1 MTAREVDT
9 HMTAEQT
16 VLPDEL
22 PFDLVDGYE
31 VHRAALARGLDVVL
45 LPRQVMLVGKG
56 EGTVGQTSFTHGIPQ
71 SMTLSGATFAQDKR
85 MRRDMMTRAGYKV
98 AKGATFSVGRSR
110 KSAAAYAEKIGY
122 PVVIKPAIGDNT
134 VETISGINNAEELN
148 EAIDH
153 FVTPPA
159 DRPGFTRAAYGLT
172 ELREPGI
179 QDGKPVVPPGY
190 RFIVEKQVPG
200 EYVRVLTLNGEVLN
214 VLYLPDGP
222 WDSGD
227 RARDIT
233 DEVHSSITDVALG
246 AAAAVT
252 GVPLAVVDLVVKDH
266 TQKTTINGAPIVDF
280 SGRPWLKVQ
289 GGADDGLPSA
299 IAGAILGGSLPEL
312 QGAQPAETVQVR
324 ATIEGVVDTEAMVRE
339 LGTWGDRNQVSI
351 SAEVLDSAMG
361 QVVATINSDPARTA
375 TLVEKLLGD
384 GVTEQRAMMCHVHHI
399 QDTD

>member
-1 MTAREVDT
+1 
-9 HMTAEQT
+9 MTAEHPS
-16 VLPDEL
+16 LPDEL

-134 VETISGINNAEELN
+134 VETISGITNAEELN
-148 EAIDH
+148 EAIDY
-153 FVTPPA
+153 FVTPPG

-179 QDGKPVVPPGY
+179 QDGKTVVPPGY

-214 VLYLPDGP
+214 VLHLPDGP

-227 RARDIT
+227 GARDIT
-233 DEVHSSITDVALG
+233 DEVHSSITDIALG

-280 SGRPWLKVQ
+280 SGRPWLAVQ
-289 GGADDGLPSA
+289 RDLDPKLASGLADVMLDHCTQACHSTPSQREVSASFRIKGAVNP
-299 IAGAILGGSLPEL
+299 
-312 QGAQPAETVQVR
+312 T
-324 ATIEGVVDTEAMVRE
+324 AMVRAVSDLDQTQSMTIRVNVE
-339 LGTWGDRNQVSI
+339 DSALGTISGQVSGP
-351 SAEVLDSAMG
+351 AANVAMLSENLMHDG
-361 QVVATINSDPARTA
+361 INGERAM
-375 TLVEKLLGD
+375 LVEIRPIINVID
-384 GVTEQRAMMCHVHHI
+384 GPEKAG
-399 QDTD
+399 

>member
-1 MTAREVDT
+1 
-9 HMTAEQT
+9 MTAEHPA
-16 VLPDEL
+16 LPEEL

-134 VETISGINNAEELN
+134 VETISGITNAEELN
-148 EAIDH
+148 EAIDY

-190 RFIVEKQVPG
+190 RFIVEKQMPG
-200 EYVRVLTLNGEVLN
+200 EYVRVLTLNREVLN
-214 VLYLPDGP
+214 VLHLPDGP

-227 RARDIT
+227 RAQDIT
-233 DEVHSSITDVALG
+233 DEVHSSITDIALG

-280 SGRPWLKVQ
+280 SGRPWLAVQ
-289 GGADDGLPSA
+289 R
-299 IAGAILGGSLPEL
+299 ILNPEL
-312 QGAQPAETVQVR
+312 AASLSDKILRAGLSKEQSLIPVR
-324 ATIEGVVDTEAMVRE
+324 SHVLVDAAVGGVVDPS
-339 LGTWGDRNQVSI
+339 LFCQVINSYSSTQNLKVKAEI
-351 SAEVLDSAMG
+351 SDSAMG
-361 QVVATINSDPARTA
+361 QVSLQVSGPPASVAILFQ
-375 TLVEKLLGD
+375 TLTHGGIGGCQAMLVH
-384 GVTEQRAMMCHVHHI
+384 GVSREGVAY
-399 QDTD
+399 

>member
-1 MTAREVDT
+1 MTVRELDT

-16 VLPDEL
+16 LLPEEL

-134 VETISGINNAEELN
+134 VETISGITNADELN
-148 EAIDH
+148 EAIDY

-233 DEVHSSITDVALG
+233 DEVHGSITDIALG

-280 SGRPWLKVQ
+280 SGRPWLTVQ
-289 GGADDGLPSA
+289 GDVKPNLSSAVAGRIIESSMSGLSA
-299 IAGAILGGSLPEL
+299 TEIRQNVDVDISL
-312 QGAQPAETVQVR
+312 
-324 ATIEGVVDTEAMVRE
+324 EGVVDTEAMVSALE
-339 LGTWGDRNQVSI
+339 TWSVRHAADLRP
-351 SAEVLDSAMG
+351 EVTDAAMG
-361 QVVATINSDPARTA
+361 RVGARAGGDPSAVAALA
-375 TLVEKLLGD
+375 EALLHD
-384 GVTEQRAMMCHVHHI
+384 GIYGQRAMLCSLTHI
-399 QDTD
+399 